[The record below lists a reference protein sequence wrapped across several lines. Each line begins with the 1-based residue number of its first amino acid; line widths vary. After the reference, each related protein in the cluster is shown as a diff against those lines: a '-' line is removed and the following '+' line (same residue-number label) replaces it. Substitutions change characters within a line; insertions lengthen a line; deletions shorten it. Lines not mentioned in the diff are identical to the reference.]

1 MSTLQQANLLN
12 NETMLECIIY
22 LQVAM
27 KVSVATE
34 TKVWPVWID
43 QRQHAIEM
51 AAVKEAEAAA
61 VVCRQDK
68 SMESPSRVAR
78 Y

>member
-1 MSTLQQANLLN
+1 
-12 NETMLECIIY
+12 
-22 LQVAM
+22 M
-27 KVSVATE
+27 KVSMATE